1 MKMIPLL
8 LVLFLSVLFTG
19 CIKLPGVKQP
29 SLQEIDNWV
38 ASKQYGKALNA
49 LKTRQQKQAS
59 PGLEDK
65 IMFIENIASSFDRNQ
80 SKLVNALIDQHHL
93 LEARK
98 KLNTA
103 LASNPEGKQLNE
115 VRERLNDIQRT
126 KISRLQAQQLLSKAE
141 WLLRARAIQKS
152 LTAIKPDDAN
162 GEDNSNIIATQIQN
176 TAGELYHLGLKAL
189 QKGDFELADSCL
201 IMSDRLLKNSLT
213 TSAIARLEQLRS
225 LKKKKDVRKR
235 QASLKKKRVLEIKE
249 YKKYKEQQL
258 AARRYEFNVIYY
270 KTLPMLKDNQL
281 SAAKANLEKLNLLF
295 PENKKLIPMNEE
307 FARKLP
313 KHIEA
318 LQDRGRQL
326 YINGKIRQARNIW
339 KKALTLDPG
348 NKQISDSIARANRVL
363 EKLDELKKK
372 NNTRNKG
379 VH

>member
-49 LKTRQQKQAS
+49 LKTRQQKQGS

-176 TAGELYHLGLKAL
+176 TAGELYHLG
-189 QKGDFELADSCL
+189 
-201 IMSDRLLKNSLT
+201 
-213 TSAIARLEQLRS
+213 
-225 LKKKKDVRKR
+225 
-235 QASLKKKRVLEIKE
+235 
-249 YKKYKEQQL
+249 
-258 AARRYEFNVIYY
+258 
-270 KTLPMLKDNQL
+270 
-281 SAAKANLEKLNLLF
+281 
-295 PENKKLIPMNEE
+295 
-307 FARKLP
+307 
-313 KHIEA
+313 
-318 LQDRGRQL
+318 
-326 YINGKIRQARNIW
+326 
-339 KKALTLDPG
+339 
-348 NKQISDSIARANRVL
+348 
-363 EKLDELKKK
+363 
-372 NNTRNKG
+372 
-379 VH
+379 

>member
-1 MKMIPLL
+1 MIPLL

>member
-1 MKMIPLL
+1 MKIIPLL
-8 LVLFLSVLFTG
+8 LALFLSVLFSG
-19 CIKLPGVKQP
+19 CVELHQVKQP

-49 LKTRQQKQAS
+49 LKTRQQKQDS
-59 PGLEDK
+59 PELEK
-65 IMFIENIASSFDRNQ
+65 EIIFVEGIASLFDRNQ
-80 SKLVNALIDQHHL
+80 GKLVNMLIDQHHL

-98 KLNTA
+98 KLNSA
-103 LASNPEGKQLNE
+103 LALNPEGKQLNKA
-115 VRERLNDIQRT
+115 RRRLNDIQRT

-152 LTAIKPDDAN
+152 LTAIKPDDTN
-162 GEDNSNIIATQIQN
+162 DEDNSNIIAAQIQN
-176 TAGELYHLGLKAL
+176 TAEELYHLGLKAL
-189 QKGDFELADSCL
+189 QKDDFELADSCL
-201 IMSDRLLKNSLT
+201 IMSDRLQKNNLT

-258 AARRYEFNVIYY
+258 VARRYKFNVIYY

-281 SAAKANLEKLNLLF
+281 SAAKTNLEKLNLLF
-295 PENKKLIPMNEE
+295 PENKKLIPLNEE

-363 EKLDELKKK
+363 GKLDELKKK
-372 NNTRNKG
+372 SGGKSEAR
-379 VH
+379 H

>member
-1 MKMIPLL
+1 MIPLL

-49 LKTRQQKQAS
+49 LKTRQQKQGS